1 MTEILM
7 SSEQKVLVE
16 NNDAA
21 QNDHEKELTCVIKP
35 IFKKLE
41 DAMPETL
48 INNEQR
54 VLVEDDDAASQ
65 NGHESE
71 KEMLS
76 NENIIGG
83 YQFSKVGKVR

>member
-7 SSEQKVLVE
+7 SSEQKILVE

-54 VLVEDDDAASQ
+54 VLVEDNDASQ
-65 NGHESE
+65 NDHESE

-76 NENIIGG
+76 KENISGG
-83 YQFSKVGKVR
+83 YQFSKVKKVA